1 MLRTSLDAGRRR
13 RMTADAERMTD
24 DTLRMTHVA
33 ASLLAILMKER
44 GGRPGSSGGAWSSYV
59 ATDAVSPVFT
69 PGAAGLLQL
78 L

>member
-1 MLRTSLDAGRRR
+1 
-13 RMTADAERMTD
+13 
-24 DTLRMTHVA
+24 MTHVA

-44 GGRPGSSGGAWSSYV
+44 GGRPGSSGGAVSSYV
-59 ATDAVSPVFT
+59 ATAADRPVFT